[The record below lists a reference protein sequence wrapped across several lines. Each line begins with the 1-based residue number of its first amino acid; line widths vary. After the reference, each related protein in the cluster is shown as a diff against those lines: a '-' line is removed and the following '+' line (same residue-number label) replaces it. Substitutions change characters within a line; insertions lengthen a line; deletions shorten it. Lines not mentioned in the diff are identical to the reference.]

1 MEVLPP
7 SPDLCIP
14 GGMGNELQEVRRSTQ
29 VHVPNPRYINLDN
42 VGHPGVRRLGHA
54 ELLAAAHM
62 GRDLVSYTEAMES
75 VDSKQWSD
83 ACQYEIDALHK
94 NNTWELVDI
103 PPGRKSIKSKWMF
116 KLKSDGRYRVRLV
129 AKGFTQIPGID
140 YDETFSPVARFE
152 SLRLLLALATL
163 EDWEIQQMDMKCN
176 DPSRHP
182 YFFLDKSSC
191 RLP

>member
-1 MEVLPP
+1 
-7 SPDLCIP
+7 
-14 GGMGNELQEVRRSTQ
+14 
-29 VHVPNPRYINLDN
+29 
-42 VGHPGVRRLGHA
+42 
-54 ELLAAAHM
+54 
-62 GRDLVSYTEAMES
+62 MES

-103 PPGRKSIKSKWMF
+103 PPGHKSIKSKWVF
-116 KLKSDGRYRVRLV
+116 KLKSDGHYCAHLV
-129 AKGFTQIPGID
+129 AKGFMQIPGID
-140 YDETFSPVARFE
+140 YDETFSPVTRFE
-152 SLRLLLALATL
+152 SLQLLLVLATL